1 MEIDLSSDN
10 QEHDIRFLLSYADQK
25 HRIFEIDNVLA
36 ALYNDQEAEAHG
48 QDLYTTLRKHHDFS
62 DKALAQPAYLARTE
76 RFREWLTDPHSD
88 ILLVDAHVG
97 SQTGGRTSSMSVFC
111 ATLVQSL
118 MEHSKSFTR
127 QRCASFVLY
136 HFCGLHY
143 NKSGNLEGP
152 SGLIRSL
159 LGQLLRAWP
168 RDQPPG
174 IQFEKSL
181 LDVESGHTESDVR
194 AACQIF
200 QRLVS
205 VLPPGTTIHCIIDGV
220 SEFDTDL
227 WQRSRYLKMVINCLR
242 ASVMSSGTSGGHE
255 AYLKVLMTCTN
266 SSSKAMR
273 EILTGEH
280 QISLEAGDF
289 LSQSLSPLSPASLTD
304 ELHRSRSFGDTVVQE
319 SPSKRR
325 HSTTDVTN

>member
-1 MEIDLSSDN
+1 M
-10 QEHDIRFLLSYADQK
+10 LSYADQK
-25 HRIFEIDNVLA
+25 DRILDIDNVLA
-36 ALYNDQEAEAHG
+36 ALYNDQDKAAHG
-48 QDLYTTLRKHHDFS
+48 QDLYSTLRKHHDFS
-62 DKALAQPAYLARTE
+62 EKALAQSAYLARTE
-76 RFREWLTDPHSD
+76 RFREWLIDLHSD

-97 SQTGGRTSSMSVFC
+97 GETSGKTSSMSVFC

-118 MEHSKSFTR
+118 MEHSESFTR
-127 QRCASFVLY
+127 PGYANFVLY
-136 HFCGLHY
+136 HFCGLHH
-143 NKSGNLEGP
+143 NKTGNLEGP

-159 LGQLLRAWP
+159 LGQLLQAWP

-174 IQFEKSL
+174 IQVENSL
-181 LDVESGHTESDVR
+181 RDVGSGDTESDVH

-200 QRLVS
+200 QRLIS
-205 VLPPGTTIHCIIDGV
+205 ALPSGTTIHCIIDGI

-227 WQRSRYLKMVINCLR
+227 WQRSRYLKMVLNCLR
-242 ASVMSSGTSGGHE
+242 ASVMSSGMSDGQE
-255 AYLKVLMTCTN
+255 AYLKVLMTCTH

-280 QISLEAGDF
+280 QISLGAGDF
-289 LSQSLSPLSPASLTD
+289 LSQPLSPMSPAFLTE

-325 HSTTDVTN
+325 HSTTDATN

>member
-1 MEIDLSSDN
+1 MPSYSD
-10 QEHDIRFLLSYADQK
+10 RKY
-25 HRIFEIDNVLA
+25 RILDIDNVLA
-36 ALYNDQEAEAHG
+36 ALYNDQGAAANG

-76 RFREWLTDPHSD
+76 RFRDWLTDLHSD

-97 SQTGGRTSSMSVFC
+97 SQTSGRTSSMSVFC

-118 MEHSKSFTR
+118 IEYSQSFTR
-127 QRCASFVLY
+127 PGRATFVLY
-136 HFCGLHY
+136 HFCGLHH

-159 LGQLLRAWP
+159 LGQLLQAWP

-181 LDVESGHTESDVR
+181 RDLGSGHTESDVR

-200 QRLVS
+200 QKLVS
-205 VLPPGTTIHCIIDGV
+205 TLPSGTTVHCIVDGI

-227 WQRSRYLKMVINCLR
+227 WERSRYLKMVLNCLR
-242 ASVMSSGTSGGHE
+242 ASVMASGTPGGHE
-255 AYLKVLMTCTN
+255 AYLKVLMTCTH

-289 LSQSLSPLSPASLTD
+289 LSQPLSPLSPASLTD